1 MQFLKG
7 DCLEVMKTLPDKS
20 IDCFICDLPFGCL
33 TSKSDVKKG
42 VKEEDKSKYKYG
54 NSYHC
59 SWDVKIDLPKFW
71 EQVKRL
77 AKDEHTPVLMFCTAR
92 FGNDLINSNPSWFRY
107 DLVWHKTNAVGFL
120 NARFQ
125 PLRSH
130 ELIYIFAKKG
140 AYYKRIDEVVE
151 GAKEYKDKRIGIKE
165 TIYNIKERQTH
176 GSKAGIRC
184 STSVVKFANKKGK
197 GQHPTQKPQ
206 DLYKWLLERYCIEG
220 GTILDA
226 TAGSFNSCFAGHELG
241 LNAIGIE
248 KEDKFYDKAIEKLKD
263 IKINTE

>member
-7 DCLEVMKTLPDKS
+7 NCLEVMKTLPDKS

-33 TSKSDVKKG
+33 TSKTDVKKA
-42 VKEEDKSKYKYG
+42 VKEEEKSKYKYG

-71 EQVKRL
+71 EQIFRL
-77 AKDEHTPVLMFCTAR
+77 AKDDHTPVLMFCTTR
-92 FGNDLINSNPSWFRY
+92 FGNELINSNPSWFRY
-107 DLVWHKTNAVGFL
+107 DLVWHKTHAVGFL
-120 NARFQ
+120 NARNQ

-140 AYYKRIDEVVE
+140 AYYKRIDEIVE
-151 GAKEYKDKRIGIKE
+151 GAKEYKDKREGVIKTLYGIKE
-165 TIYNIKERQTH
+165 AQIH

-197 GQHPTQKPQ
+197 GNHPTQKPAE
-206 DLYKWLLERYCIEG
+206 LYEWLLKRYCPAE
-220 GTILDA
+220 GTILDP
-226 TAGSFNSCFAGHELG
+226 TAGSFTSCFTAQKLG
-241 LNAIGIE
+241 LKSIGIE
-248 KEDKFYDKAIEKLKD
+248 MDEGFYEKACKLKNGGH
-263 IKINTE
+263 NT